1 MPNLSAQRSSSVQPY
16 VNGDQDSGTAESSS
30 RQAALSQVI
39 ARIRESLDIDTIF
52 QTTAHEVRR
61 SLQADRV
68 GVFQFY
74 PHSGYDDG
82 EFVSESVLPA
92 YDSALAAKIHD
103 HCFGSDYAVHY
114 AKGRLQAVT
123 DIHAAGLKDCH
134 IAVLSQFQIRANLV
148 VPLLQGEDLWGLLCI
163 HQCAEPRE
171 WQPEEIEFVQQV
183 AVHLSFAIQ
192 QGELLDRLQY
202 QTEQQK
208 ALFGVVNRIRESLDV
223 QEIFDT
229 TATELRQVLNADR
242 VGMFRFDPAS
252 GYDAG
257 EFVAESVLPDYD
269 SALAAKI
276 FDHCFGQDYAVH
288 YAQGRVQAVAD
299 IHQAGLKDCHVEV
312 LSRFQIRANFIVP
325 LLQGDFL
332 WGLLCIH
339 QCSGP
344 RQWTADEIEFVQ
356 QVAIQL
362 GVALKQAELLET
374 TQKQAADLTQAL
386 KTVRQAQTQLIQS
399 EKMSSLGQLVAG
411 IAHEVNNPVN
421 FIYGNLNCVGQYA
434 HDLLQLVEHCLQE
447 QPQLSDELAGLIEE
461 MDFEFMQAD
470 LPKLLRSMQV
480 GADRIRQIVLS
491 LRNFSRLDEAEMKP
505 VDIHEGIDSTLLI
518 LQYRFKQRQAAK
530 IQVVKEYGDLP
541 LVECYASQLNQVFMN
556 LLSNAIDAQE
566 EWLEQAEPAGDL
578 CARPEIV
585 IRTAMASSQ
594 VGRGPMVVIQ
604 IANNGPG
611 IPAQAQAHLFEAFF
625 TTKPTGKGTGLGLS
639 ISHQIVVERHGG
651 RLWCESDADSG
662 TTFWIEIPLHQ
673 QAATEKVDA
682 IAATTH

>member
-1 MPNLSAQRSSSVQPY
+1 M
-16 VNGDQDSGTAESSS
+16 NGDHDPNAAEHSS

-39 ARIRESLDIDTIF
+39 ARIRASLDIDTIF

-68 GVFQFY
+68 GVFKFD
-74 PHSGYDDG
+74 PHSGYNDG
-82 EFVSESVLPA
+82 AFVSESVLPA
-92 YDSALAAKIHD
+92 YASALAAKIHD

-148 VPLLQGEDLWGLLCI
+148 VPLLQGEELWGLLCI
-163 HQCAEPRE
+163 HQCAGPRE

-257 EFVAESVLPDYD
+257 EFVSESVLPDYD

-299 IHQAGLKDCHVEV
+299 IHNAGLKDCHVEV

-344 RQWTADEIEFVQ
+344 RQWTDDEIEFVQ

-362 GVALKQAELLET
+362 GVGLKQAELLET

-434 HDLLQLVEHCLQE
+434 NDLLRLVEHCLQA
-447 QPQLSDELAGLIEE
+447 QPELSDELVDLIEE
-461 MDFEFMQAD
+461 MDFEFVQAD

-530 IQVVKEYGDLP
+530 IQVVKEYGELP

-566 EWLEQAEPAGDL
+566 EWLDQAATTNDL
-578 CARPEIV
+578 CARPEIA
-585 IRTAMASSQ
+585 IRTTLDSSQ
-594 VGRGPMVVIQ
+594 DDAGPMVVIQ
-604 IANNGPG
+604 IANNGPA
-611 IPAQAQAHLFEAFF
+611 IPAHTQEHLFEAFF
-625 TTKPTGKGTGLGLS
+625 TTKPAGKGTGLGLS
-639 ISHQIVVERHGG
+639 ISYQIVVGRHGG
-651 RLWCESDADSG
+651 RLWCESAPDSG
-662 TTFWIEIPLHQ
+662 TTFWIKIPLHQ
-673 QAATEKVDA
+673 QAATAKVDA
-682 IAATTH
+682 IADSIS